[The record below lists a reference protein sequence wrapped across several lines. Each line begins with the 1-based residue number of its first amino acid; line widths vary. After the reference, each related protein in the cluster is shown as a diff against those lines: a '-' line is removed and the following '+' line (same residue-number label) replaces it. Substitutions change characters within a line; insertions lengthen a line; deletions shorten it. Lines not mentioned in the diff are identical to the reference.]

1 MTKSTKT
8 KSATRP
14 AGRPR
19 KDGRAP
25 ITREQILLAAQHL
38 FATQGFVG
46 TSMRDICK
54 KLNITPSSIFHHFPT
69 KLSIL
74 EEIFTNII
82 GPELEFY
89 QRLEQTGASAAVQLF
104 VIIGTDQNYLAK
116 AKGELLSVIGLP
128 EARNKKL
135 TKVFEGRRKS
145 IEHFKK
151 LVKAGIKD
159 GDFRAV
165 DAKVMGEV
173 LTLLSEMPVYTTTAI
188 GSPGHQAK
196 QVAEFV
202 FHALLKDASTLP
214 KIAKAAKRE
223 KVRPPTIW

>member
-1 MTKSTKT
+1 LTKSTRK
-8 KSATRP
+8 KPANRP

-25 ITREQILLAAQHL
+25 ITREQILNAAQQL

-46 TSMRDICK
+46 TGMRDICR
-54 KLNITPSSIFHHFPT
+54 KLDITPSSIFYQFPT

-89 QRLEQTGASAAVQLF
+89 QRLEQSGASAAVQLF
-104 VIIGTDQNYLAK
+104 VIISTDPNYLAG
-116 AKGELLSVIGLP
+116 AQGELLSVIGLP
-128 EARNKKL
+128 EARNKEL
-135 TKVFEGRRKS
+135 TKVFEGRKKS
-145 IEHFKK
+145 IEHFRK
-151 LVKAGIKD
+151 LVKTGIKD

-165 DAKVMGEV
+165 DPKVMGEV
-173 LTLLSEMPVYTTTAI
+173 LTLLSETPVYTTTAI

-196 QVAEFV
+196 QIVEFV
-202 FHALLKDASTLP
+202 FHALLKDPSTLP
-214 KIAKAAKRE
+214 KIAKAAKRV
-223 KVRPPTIW
+223 KVQPPTFL

>member
-1 MTKSTKT
+1 MTKSAAK
-8 KSATRP
+8 KPVNRP

-25 ITREQILLAAQHL
+25 ITREQILDAAQGL
-38 FATQGFVG
+38 FAAQGFVG
-46 TSMRDICK
+46 TGMRDICR
-54 KLNITPSSIFHHFPT
+54 KLDITPSSIFYQFPT

-74 EEIFTNII
+74 EEIFANAI

-89 QRLEQTGASAAVQLF
+89 RRLEQFGVSAAVQLF
-104 VIIGTDQNYLAK
+104 VIIGTDAKYLSK
-116 AKGELLSVIGLP
+116 AQAEMVSVIGLP

-135 TKVFEGRRKS
+135 TKVFEGRKKS

-151 LVKAGIKD
+151 LVRKGIKE

-165 DAKVMGEV
+165 DPKVMGEL
-173 LTLLSEMPVYTTTAI
+173 LTLLSEMSVYTTTEI

-196 QVAEFV
+196 QTVEFI
-202 FHALLKDASTLP
+202 FHALLKDPSTLP
-214 KIAKAAKRE
+214 KIAKAAKRVPV
-223 KVRPPTIW
+223 KPPTLL